1 LSQGTFPAGS
11 SAGLP
16 ERTTDE
22 VLLKRAG
29 EGDQAAFL
37 ELYDRHRAPIFG
49 FAYRL
54 LGEVDIAEDVTHD
67 CFLSLIRKPGN
78 FRPERAS
85 LRTYLF
91 AAARNLALKHFRSTG
106 RETGLD
112 DMTEEPQLSPR
123 HQPLRKLLD
132 EELAAE
138 VRKAIFSLAPLQRE
152 ALILFEYEGLSLN
165 EIAEITD
172 ADVGAVKGR
181 LYRARERLKTL
192 LQPYLNSNPEL
203 GHRKAQ
209 TLSTEEAE
217 STVTN

>member
-1 LSQGTFPAGS
+1 
-11 SAGLP
+11 LP

-22 VLLKRAG
+22 ALLTRAG

-37 ELYDRHRAPIFG
+37 ELYDRHRQPIFR

-67 CFLSLIRKPGN
+67 CFLSLIRKPQN

-91 AAARNLALKHFRSTG
+91 AAARNLALKYFRDAG

-112 DMTEEPQLSPR
+112 DMTEEPQLSSR
-123 HQPLRKLLD
+123 QEPLRKLLD

-138 VRKAIFSLAPLQRE
+138 VRRAVFSLSPLQRE
-152 ALILFEYEGLSLN
+152 ALVLFEYEGLSLN
-165 EIAEITD
+165 EIAEITG

-181 LYRARERLKTL
+181 LYRARERLKSIL
-192 LQPYLNSNPEL
+192 RPYLSGNRELNSGREIV
-203 GHRKAQ
+203 
-209 TLSTEEAE
+209 TLREA
-217 STVTN
+217 

>member
-1 LSQGTFPAGS
+1 M
-11 SAGLP
+11 P

-37 ELYDRHRAPIFG
+37 ELYDRHRQPIFR

-67 CFLSLIRKPGN
+67 CFLSLIRKPEN
-78 FRPERAS
+78 FRPERAP

-91 AAARNLALKHFRSTG
+91 AAARNLALKYFRDTG
-106 RETGLD
+106 RETTLD
-112 DMTEEPQLSPR
+112 EVTEEPQLSPR
-123 HQPLRKLLD
+123 QEPLRKLLD

-138 VRKAIFSLAPLQRE
+138 VRRAVFTLPPLQRE

-165 EIAEITD
+165 EIAGITG

-181 LYRARERLKTL
+181 LYRARERLKSIL
-192 LQPYLNSNPEL
+192 RPYIESGQELNSGREIV
-203 GHRKAQ
+203 
-209 TLSTEEAE
+209 TLKEA
-217 STVTN
+217 